1 MSQSIKLKIA
11 GKEYSLVAKDA
22 EMQHY
27 MRFAARDI
35 NQMIE
40 TYNKKYPDTQLFD
53 KLVFVALNQT
63 VGKLSSLH
71 KLEVL
76 KGQEDKLEKD
86 LQAYLDKLDI
96 NR

>member
-22 EMQHY
+22 EMEHY

-53 KLVFVALNQT
+53 KLVFVALHQT

>member
-22 EMQHY
+22 EMEHY

-53 KLVFVALNQT
+53 KLVFVALKQK

-76 KGQEDKLEKD
+76 KVQEDKLEKD